1 VLNWRPLG
9 REVKRRKTLALA
21 FSPVLVLSST
31 SVFTNVLPLLVHTET
46 KYIEK
51 LIHNM
56 TVRLTGYQK

>member
-51 LIHNM
+51 
-56 TVRLTGYQK
+56 